1 LLKQVQAQLNLAII
15 SQREYAFRQW
25 SGCSQACGRGRGV
38 MEIKKTLL
46 TKFVIGFLLVIAP
59 LVGALFYIT
68 YYSIDV
74 VRNQVAIS
82 NHNLL
87 SSYLD
92 QVDEIMGK
100 TSNYLYN
107 LRTVNVDAGSGETM
121 EFGSLEYILFKLQIV
136 KVFQADL
143 GLYSP
148 VDSFFMYNYKN
159 DDIVIT
165 GGLDP
170 KESIEIRKQLRS
182 MIEAEADNKWKV
194 IRKGGDDSLVKL
206 NLLTT
211 GFYVGAIMKADSLIL
226 PFKYIHLGDKGFIMF
241 MTEQGVPLNGR
252 NLDNQLEIITED
264 LVYKN
269 LPYSIVGNG
278 NDTNYLMVSQKSRW
292 ADLYLV
298 IGVPEENL
306 LQSLSLLKQAI
317 YLIPLGMVAI
327 FIAYLVLLRSVLIKP
342 INSLVRGIRLVSKG
356 EWNVRVPEKSSGEF
370 LYLINSFNS
379 MVSQINHLKI
389 NVYEERLQAEQ
400 ARYNHLQSQIKPHFY
415 MNTLNIIYNLAAVQ
429 EHKTVQKLSLYLADY
444 FRFITRIDRESI
456 PLSEEI
462 KHIQNYL
469 DIQQFRFPDAIVY
482 QIQIP
487 ETVMDCLIP
496 PLTLQT
502 FVENSIIH
510 GFQNRKV
517 VFHILIRAQILII
530 NSAAYVEL
538 VIEDNGSGFTPER
551 LAELE
556 ELATIRNNRQHLG
569 IGNVFERLQMKYAG
583 QAVLAF
589 SNREAGGA
597 AVTVLIPC
605 QRTAEGGSLD
615 VQSVNRG

>member
-1 LLKQVQAQLNLAII
+1 MIDK
-15 SQREYAFRQW
+15 
-25 SGCSQACGRGRGV
+25 GRGGV
-38 MEIKKTLL
+38 MEVKKTLL

-59 LVGALFYIT
+59 LVGALFCIT

-74 VRNQVAIS
+74 VRNQVSNS

-107 LRTVNVDAGSGETM
+107 LRTTNLDAGSGDTL
-121 EFGSLEYILFKLQIV
+121 EFGTLAYILFKLQIV

-143 GLYSP
+143 GLYAP

-165 GGLDP
+165 GGLEQ
-170 KESIEIRKQLRS
+170 KENAEVRKQLRS
-182 MIEAEADNKWKV
+182 IIEAGVGNKWNV
-194 IRKGGDDSLVKL
+194 IHKGTDDTLVKI
-206 NLLTT
+206 NLLTN
-211 GFYVGAIMKADSLIL
+211 GFYVGAIIKADSLIL

-241 MTEQGVPLNGR
+241 VTEKGVPLNGR
-252 NLDNQLEIITED
+252 SLDNQLEIITED

-269 LPYSIVGNG
+269 LPYSIVKNG

-306 LQSLSLLKQAI
+306 LQSLTLLKQAV
-317 YLIPLGMVAI
+317 YLIPVGMIAV
-327 FIAYLVLLRSVLIKP
+327 FIAYLFLLRSVLIKP
-342 INSLVRGIRLVSKG
+342 ISSLVRGIRLVSKG
-356 EWNVRVPEKSSGEF
+356 EWNVRISEKSSGEF
-370 LYLINSFNS
+370 LYLIHSFND

-415 MNTLNIIYNLAAVQ
+415 MNTLNIIYNLAAMK

-456 PLSEEI
+456 ALNEEI

-469 DIQQFRFPDAIVY
+469 DIQQFRFPETIVY
-482 QIQIP
+482 EIQIP
-487 ETVMDCLIP
+487 ELVRDWMIP

-502 FVENSIIH
+502 FVENSMIH
-510 GFQNRKV
+510 GFQNRKAA
-517 VFHILIRAQILII
+517 FHIQIRARYLLID
-530 NSAAYVEL
+530 STAYLEL
-538 VIEDNGSGFTPER
+538 VIEDNGSGFTAEK

-556 ELATIRNNRQHLG
+556 TLAVHRDTRQHLG
-569 IGNVFERLQMKYAG
+569 IGNVFERLQMKYKEQVTLTFA
-583 QAVLAF
+583 
-589 SNREAGGA
+589 NKDAGGA
-597 AVTVLIPC
+597 VVTVLIPN
-605 QRTAEGGSLD
+605 QPTAEGGSLD
-615 VQSVNRG
+615 V